1 MQHNGRRVLLT
12 QVIAR
17 HGDRSPSAN
26 LTGCPAEPNK
36 WAQRLPPK
44 AKLESLGR
52 TFPVLKLCHDQEPKD
67 ANSVPFGSLTN
78 LGGRQMELLGKAI
91 QLRVLATDG
100 VATLEPIQV
109 AVQSTNYLR
118 TQQSAQFLLQGLLS
132 DSPDSAPTEA
142 TYRDDPEKSPKTVAV
157 PVAVPDNCW
166 INPFDLPP
174 KEQPGSQPCLWA
186 RCAEVEEASARFC
199 DLEDGMAVTRQ
210 LVESQLSGLGDKGGR
225 ASDVN
230 AKFKWIK
237 ALDHFVCA
245 ESHGDGFWGELRGQK
260 GLTELVRSHVAER
273 FSAWFDDP
281 AVLALMAAPLLEDLS
296 CACAAALERDRKAVS
311 EASRQV
317 GCEAEQG
324 PEMNYAAGSLR
335 CRIILGHDVTL
346 LALKKALE
354 RCPQRSVHGLAEEG
368 TSPSIS
374 APESGAGSSEVNGA
388 LGHLELT
395 AMEGGA
401 FQPEK
406 QLADMWSETQSWP
419 PYASALILEL
429 SAVDGM
435 DGGGHLNSEAGR
447 CEEARAAPH
456 GESSVT
462 AGAPAT
468 KELGKPRRYE
478 LRVLSTETESD
489 ELTEV
494 PKLVEVFTGQWAA
507 LGGGH

>member
-1 MQHNGRRVLLT
+1 M
-12 QVIAR
+12 
-17 HGDRSPSAN
+17 
-26 LTGCPAEPNK
+26 
-36 WAQRLPPK
+36 
-44 AKLESLGR
+44 
-52 TFPVLKLCHDQEPKD
+52 
-67 ANSVPFGSLTN
+67 NS
-78 LGGRQMELLGKAI
+78 
-91 QLRVLATDG
+91 
-100 VATLEPIQV
+100 
-109 AVQSTNYLR
+109 
-118 TQQSAQFLLQGLLS
+118 
-132 DSPDSAPTEA
+132 
-142 TYRDDPEKSPKTVAV
+142 
-157 PVAVPDNCW
+157 
-166 INPFDLPP
+166 
-174 KEQPGSQPCLWA
+174 
-186 RCAEVEEASARFC
+186 
-199 DLEDGMAVTRQ
+199 
-210 LVESQLSGLGDKGGR
+210 
-225 ASDVN
+225 
-230 AKFKWIK
+230 
-237 ALDHFVCA
+237 
-245 ESHGDGFWGELRGQK
+245 
-260 GLTELVRSHVAER
+260 
-273 FSAWFDDP
+273 
-281 AVLALMAAPLLEDLS
+281 
-296 CACAAALERDRKAVS
+296 
-311 EASRQV
+311 
-317 GCEAEQG
+317 
-324 PEMNYAAGSLR
+324 AAGSLR

-354 RCPQRSVHGLAEEG
+354 RCPQRPVHGLAEEG

-406 QLADMWSETQSWP
+406 QLADMWSETQGWP

-435 DGGGHLNSEAGR
+435 DGR